1 MGTAAS
7 YSRSVQGPLR
17 CADRS
22 PRVYYSS
29 IKLIFSLLALFIAV
43 CAPRALAQIEITWS
57 PSMVKGPSNAPVT
70 IIEFSDYQ

>member
-7 YSRSVQGPLR
+7 YSRSVLGPSR

-29 IKLIFSLLALFIAV
+29 IRLIFPLLALVIAV
-43 CAPRALAQIEITWS
+43 CAPRAVAQIEITWS
-57 PSMVKGPSNAPVT
+57 PTMVKGPSSAPVT
-70 IIEFSDYQ
+70 IVEFSDYQ

>member
-29 IKLIFSLLALFIAV
+29 IKLIFSLLALLIAV